1 MTTTDKPTVLVLS
14 RQNLPVIEGTQTGAD
29 ENVAKGGYV
38 ISKQAGETPAGILIA
53 TGSEVNLAVQ
63 AQAKLA
69 EEGIDVS
76 VVSLPSFDLFEA
88 QSSEYKE
95 SVLPKAVK
103 KRVAIEAAFPHLV
116 GNVTPV
122 AMEK

>member
-1 MTTTDKPTVLVLS
+1 MLS
-14 RQNLPVIEGTQTGAD
+14 RQNLPVLAGTLSGVE

-38 ISKQAGETPAGILIA
+38 LSKQTGETPEGILIA
-53 TGSEVNLAVQ
+53 TGSEVNLAVE

-69 EEGIDVS
+69 EAGVDVS

-88 QSSEYKE
+88 QSEEYKE

-103 KRVAIEAAFPHLV
+103 KTGCHRSSFPIWLGSLPRLQRQSHRH
-116 GNVTPV
+116 
-122 AMEK
+122 